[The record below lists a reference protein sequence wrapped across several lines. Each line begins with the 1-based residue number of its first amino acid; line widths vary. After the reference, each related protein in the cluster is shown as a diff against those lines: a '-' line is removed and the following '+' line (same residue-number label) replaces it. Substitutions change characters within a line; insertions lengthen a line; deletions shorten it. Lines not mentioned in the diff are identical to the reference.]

1 MIENDT
7 YQYFTIQMDILFPIY
22 ADVLTVAKGIHTK
35 ANIIEK
41 IQIEIMIQV
50 VCLFPACHEVLRG
63 WQMAIYLKDRQN
75 I

>member
-1 MIENDT
+1 MIENDKIG
-7 YQYFTIQMDILFPIY
+7 YNSNGHSIFYMGGI
-22 ADVLTVAKGIHTK
+22 LTVAKGIHTK
-35 ANIIEK
+35 ENIIEK